1 VGKKG
6 EIGGKKREFIR
17 QNVVT
22 TTHIKPM
29 NSLPIY
35 HTLTTILKSLPLST
49 KLTRVTRLFTLGVLA
64 AGSCHLSAVAHA
76 LSPVGTRDSQYRRLQ
91 RFLANSRV
99 ERSAVQT
106 AWAAWV
112 LQQFAP
118 TRPRLLVDET
128 KLSTHVSIMVLGLG
142 VEGGCIPLAWRCYP
156 AKDYPKEGQVKLICH
171 LVETVLAADPTRV
184 YDVLADRGIGTSPDL
199 IQALH
204 ELNVRVLFRVQ
215 GSVKFQDPH
224 GGQTALKEMVQE
236 GEHWQSFGEVFKKC
250 GWLKVHAQVLWGQ
263 GYRDPWCL
271 VSTEAVAAE
280 DYGQRFQ
287 QECSF
292 RDLKS
297 DGFDWHTSHI
307 WMPEHAERLI
317 LILAMAYAL
326 VMALAMNVAR
336 PQRGRATRYSRFRW
350 GLEQLKAH
358 VHPTILPLLPHPP
371 PRFVTCVVQ

>member
-1 VGKKG
+1 VKSG
-6 EIGGKKREFIR
+6 EIGAQKSEFIR

-22 TTHIKPM
+22 TTNTKPM

-35 HTLTTILKSLPLST
+35 HNLTTILKSLPLST
-49 KLTRVTRLFTLGVLA
+49 KLRRVTGLFTLGVLA
-64 AGSCHLSAVAHA
+64 GGSCQLSAVARA
-76 LSPVGTRDSQYRRLQ
+76 LSPLGTLDSQYRRLQ
-91 RFLANSRV
+91 RFLANPRLQ
-99 ERSAVQT
+99 RGALQT

-112 LQQFAP
+112 LSQFASS
-118 TRPRLLVDET
+118 RPRLLVDET
-128 KLSTHVSIMVLGLG
+128 KLSTHLSIMVLGLW
-142 VEGGCIPLAWRCYP
+142 VEGGCIPLAWRCYQ
-156 AKDYPKEGQVKLICH
+156 ANDYPKEGQVKLICH

-184 YDVLADRGIGTSPDL
+184 YAVLADRGIGTSPDL
-199 IQALH
+199 IRALH
-204 ELNVRVLFRVQ
+204 ELSVRVLFRVQ
-215 GSVKFQDPH
+215 GTVKFQDAQ
-224 GGQTALKEMVQE
+224 GGQIALKAMVKE
-236 GEHWQSFGEVFKKC
+236 GEHWHSLGEVFKKY
-250 GWLKVHAQVLWGQ
+250 GWLKVHAQVLWGK

-326 VMALAMNVAR
+326 VMSWGRRVAR
-336 PQRGRATRYSRFRW
+336 PQRGRTTRYSLFRL
-350 GLEQLKAH
+350 GLEQIKAL